1 MPQEFEY
8 FAILTNKGT
17 EKLAQ
22 YLQSGEKLT
31 ISWVVVGDGN
41 GSIPMPDPGRTALVH
56 EVWRGPA
63 QVTGDLVNKN
73 VIKATSVIP
82 TDVGGWNVREIGLID
97 QDGEL
102 FAIANAPGYPKI
114 SIADGINNDMCV
126 GMRVAVSNQAG
137 INIKVDGTVIIATI
151 QDIEE
156 HDKNDDSHKGHFKNK
171 EIHVSTDDRENWDNP
186 LIVATVLLESED
198 WKRDPE
204 GVTFIQDVTGQL
216 PEETVLP
223 NMDLSIKADP
233 NLTAQMV
240 DKDIGLVA
248 EQTGGKIVVHALR
261 EAPDIN
267 MYLQVSLYRSKSGE
281 EKTYYSNL
289 LGNPGEIGTPLPLPI
304 EKGSIHLEDQS
315 TAEQLKIH
323 GTHTNPSID
332 WAATRVVRGENV
344 GPIGPN
350 DGVQIM
356 DGTATEFTDTNNLKA
371 GVRYIY
377 AYFPRNEAGNY
388 QMSATT
394 AEITIPTKKPQ
405 PPTNLQI
412 KNSTDASAFAA
423 TLTYEAPVDVYRD
436 HFAIVRKEGSA
447 PTSLED
453 GKIVYEGAEL
463 TFRDTQNTTFGVEYH
478 WTVFAVNAEGVVSD
492 ASPSV
497 SLSIQPIVPEQVT
510 ELTAA
515 DASAPEYGYR
525 VMVKCKKPAD
535 VNAYKI
541 MVRRK
546 AGEMPATSIDGD
558 QVYEGSNEIFY
569 DLPPFSSQEYFYR
582 AFTVNQSGQMNDEQE
597 GAVASVTLTAKEP
610 GSVTNLAATD
620 EKGTTTGS
628 FDLPVVMLEG
638 KEVVNR
644 FVAGYVVIQKEGS
657 TPESETDGEVIAST
671 DIDPAITS
679 KTVTF
684 TKTEQK
690 NGANLFITVFLKNHA
705 GSYFWSNGQV
715 VNVVP
720 QVIPTRYEF
729 LECITGN
736 LEWSPPENGVYRI
749 TCIGASASGTAGGTG
764 TMESNPDDDN
774 NHYGDW
780 LSTYYGGSGGNGGGS
795 GGISRSVLNLKEE
808 DKIHCTV
815 TSSVSSFG
823 DSLSATAASGMNPG
837 NGTGGND
844 FNTAGNNGGGGGKGG
859 YHKALNGYPANS
871 NTTYPTAGSSGG
883 GNGAQGGQA
892 FRPASYASEGGGG
905 GGGGATYNL
914 PAEIAYDDPMYTTY
928 VKQNLNEFKG
938 GDGANGRNGQAGPA
952 SSYPIFDT
960 LLPVW
965 HGGGNGGG
973 GGCAGKTN
981 SGRYGTPGTAGSPG
995 GILIEKGVFD

>member
-156 HDKNDDSHKGHFKNK
+156 HDKNEDSHKGHFKNK

-186 LIVATVLLESED
+186 LIVATVLLESEG
-198 WKRDPE
+198 WERDSE

-223 NMDLSIKADP
+223 NMDLAIKADP

-304 EKGSIHLEDQS
+304 DKGSIHLEDQS

-628 FDLPVVMLEG
+628 FNLPVVMLEG

-705 GSYFWSNGQV
+705 GSYFWTSGQV
-715 VNVVP
+715 VNLVP

-729 LECITGN
+729 LECLTEN
-736 LEWSPPENGVYRI
+736 TEWSPEENGTYRV
-749 TCIGASASGTAGGTG
+749 TCIGASSNGTAGGTG
-764 TMESNPDDDN
+764 RNIPNPDHDN
-774 NHYGDW
+774 SYGA
-780 LSTYYGGSGGNGGGS
+780 LIATYYGGTGGNGGGS
-795 GGISRSVLNLKEE
+795 GGISRSVLNLKST
-808 DKIHCTV
+808 DQIHCTIN
-815 TSSVSSFG
+815 SSISSFG
-823 DSLSATAASGMNPG
+823 DSLSATAGSGVTPG
-837 NGTGGND
+837 IGSGGND
-844 FNTAGNNGGGGGKGG
+844 FNIDGNTGGSGGKGG
-859 YHKALNGYPANS
+859 YHKALNGYPSDS
-871 NTTYPTAGSSGG
+871 NTTRPSSGSKGG
-883 GNGAQGGQA
+883 GNGASPGTVSI
-892 FRPASYASEGGGG
+892 PESYIGEGGGG
-905 GGGGATYNL
+905 GGGGASYSL
-914 PAEIAYDDPMYTTY
+914 PENIGYDDPLYTTY
-928 VKQNLNEFKG
+928 IQPDLSAYKG
-938 GDGANGRNGQAGPA
+938 GNGGVGRSTAPTAA
-952 SSYPIFDT
+952 STYPSFSALAPT
-960 LLPVW
+960 W
-965 HGGGNGGG
+965 YGGGNGGG
-973 GGCAGKTN
+973 GGRAMSKEAGTA
-981 SGRYGTPGTAGSPG
+981 GTAGSPG
-995 GILIEKGVFD
+995 GILIEKGFFD

>member
-156 HDKNDDSHKGHFKNK
+156 HDKNEDSHKGHFKNK

-186 LIVATVLLESED
+186 MIVATVLLESEG
-198 WKRDPE
+198 WERDPE

-223 NMDLSIKADP
+223 NMDLAIKADP

-356 DGTATEFTDTNNLKA
+356 DGTATEFTDTNKLKA

-638 KEVVNR
+638 REVVNR

-657 TPESETDGEVIAST
+657 TPESETDGEVIANK
-671 DIDPAITS
+671 DIDPAITT

-705 GSYFWSNGQV
+705 GQYSISTGQTVELVVEALPIYTFTGQHQLIDDGNGHWR
-715 VNVVP
+715 
-720 QVIPTRYEF
+720 IKF
-729 LECITGN
+729 LSSGV
-736 LEWSPPENGVYRI
+736 LEWLSGESEIDVFLVGGGGSGAFGAGGGSGYTKTQKNIRI
-749 TCIGASASGTAGGTG
+749 TKNQKIQVTIGTGGRRAYGNFYGNSGGTTTFASYSALG
-764 TMESNPDDDN
+764 GSP
-774 NHYGDW
+774 
-780 LSTYYGGSGGNGGGS
+780 GGSGGDGGNGGS
-795 GGISRSVLNLKEE
+795 GGGAYNLKYAGYTGGGAG
-808 DKIHCTV
+808 CN
-815 TSSVSSFG
+815 G
-823 DSLSATAASGMNPG
+823 G
-837 NGTGGND
+837 NGQDT
-844 FNTAGNNGGGGGKGG
+844 NGGGDYGKGGKGQG
-859 YHKALNGYPANS
+859 S
-871 NTTYPTAGSSGG
+871 TTREFGEISGPLHAGG
-883 GNGAQGGQA
+883 GQGACATGSACTNGSGPNGESGYNSTTDSNYYPGKGGA
-892 FRPASYASEGGGG
+892 GYGG
-905 GGGGATYNL
+905 GGGGA
-914 PAEIAYDDPMYTTY
+914 
-928 VKQNLNEFKG
+928 
-938 GDGANGRNGQAGPA
+938 AN
-952 SSYPIFDT
+952 
-960 LLPVW
+960 
-965 HGGGNGGG
+965 
-973 GGCAGKTN
+973 N
-981 SGRYGTPGTAGSPG
+981 SGTDYNGAGS
-995 GILIEKGVFD
+995 KGVVIIRNSREGA

>member
-126 GMRVAVSNQAG
+126 GMCVAVSNQAG

-156 HDKNDDSHKGHFKNK
+156 HDKNEDSHQGHFKNK
-171 EIHVSTDDRENWDNP
+171 EIHVSTNDRENWDNP
-186 LIVATVLLESED
+186 LIVATVLLESEG
-198 WKRDPE
+198 WERDPE

-223 NMDLSIKADP
+223 NMDLAIKADP

-304 EKGSIHLEDQS
+304 DKGSIHLEDQS
-315 TAEQLKIH
+315 TADQLKIH

-356 DGTATEFTDTNNLKA
+356 DGTATEFTDTNKLKA

-597 GAVASVTLTAKEP
+597 GAVASVSLTAKEP

-715 VNVVP
+715 VNLVP
-720 QVIPTRYEF
+720 KVFPDEPTSWSL
-729 LECITGN
+729 LETVTKTKNFVSPETGWFKFVLVGKGGKGGN
-736 LEWSPPENGVYRI
+736 ASYFSDTYKPAYSS
-749 TCIGASASGTAGGTG
+749 GAS
-764 TMESNPDDDN
+764 
-774 NHYGDW
+774 
-780 LSTYYGGSGGNGGGS
+780 GGSGGS
-795 GGISRSVLNLKEE
+795 GGICISKHGILKGESISINFQNGGISILPL
-808 DKIHCTV
+808 DLKV
-815 TSSVSSFG
+815 TSG
-823 DSLSATAASGMNPG
+823 ENGTNGNALSTTSAKAGVG
-837 NGTGGND
+837 GTGGTASGGNISNFNGKRGND
-844 FNTAGNNGGGGGKGG
+844 GKVGYARNSFDTFSALGGTAV
-859 YHKALNGYPANS
+859 S
-871 NTTYPTAGSSGG
+871 STADGETSKSGSGG
-883 GNGAQGGQA
+883 GV
-892 FRPASYASEGGGG
+892 FKSSE
-905 GGGGATYNL
+905 TYGFSKT
-914 PAEIAYDDPMYTTY
+914 DPSSGTSEY
-928 VKQNLNEFKG
+928 VKIYRGNTNIPLNQLNAQNITGLMLEISQL
-938 GDGANGRNGQAGPA
+938 AQEQT
-952 SSYPIFDT
+952 SM
-960 LLPVW
+960 
-965 HGGGNGGG
+965 
-973 GGCAGKTN
+973 
-981 SGRYGTPGTAGSPG
+981 
-995 GILIEKGVFD
+995 LINADVSH

>member
-156 HDKNDDSHKGHFKNK
+156 HDKNEDSHQGHFKNK
-171 EIHVSTDDRENWDNP
+171 EIHVSTNDRENWDNP
-186 LIVATVLLESED
+186 LIVATVLLESEG
-198 WKRDPE
+198 WERDPE

-223 NMDLSIKADP
+223 NMDLAIKADP

-356 DGTATEFTDTNNLKA
+356 DGTATEFTDTNKLKA

-705 GSYFWSNGQV
+705 GSFIWTSGQV
-715 VNVVP
+715 VNLVP

-729 LECITGN
+729 LECLTEN
-736 LEWSPPENGVYRI
+736 TEWSPKENGTYRV
-749 TCIGASASGTAGGTG
+749 TCIGASSNGTAGGTG
-764 TMESNPDDDN
+764 RNIPNPDHDN
-774 NHYGDW
+774 SYGA
-780 LSTYYGGSGGNGGGS
+780 LIATYYGGAGGNGGGS
-795 GGISRSVLNLKEE
+795 GGISRSVLNLKST
-808 DKIHCTV
+808 DQIHCTIN
-815 TSSVSSFG
+815 SSISSFG
-823 DSLSATAASGMNPG
+823 DSLSATAGLGVTPG
-837 NGTGGND
+837 IGSGGND
-844 FNTAGNNGGGGGKGG
+844 FNIDGNTGGSGGKGG
-859 YHKALNGYPANS
+859 YNKALNGYPSDS
-871 NTTYPTAGSSGG
+871 NTTRPSSGSKGG
-883 GNGAQGGQA
+883 GNGASPGTVSI
-892 FRPASYASEGGGG
+892 PESYIGEGGGG
-905 GGGGATYNL
+905 GGGGASYSL
-914 PAEIAYDDPMYTTY
+914 PEDIGYDDPLYTTY
-928 VKQNLNEFKG
+928 IQPDLSAYKG
-938 GDGANGRNGQAGPA
+938 GNGGVGRSTAPTAA
-952 SSYPIFDT
+952 STYPSFSALAPT
-960 LLPVW
+960 W
-965 HGGGNGGG
+965 YGGGNGGG
-973 GGCAGKTN
+973 GGRAMSKEAGTA
-981 SGRYGTPGTAGSPG
+981 GTAGSPG
-995 GILIEKGVFD
+995 GILIEKGFFD

>member
-156 HDKNDDSHKGHFKNK
+156 HDKNEDSHQGHFKNK
-171 EIHVSTDDRENWDNP
+171 EIHVSTNDRENWDNP
-186 LIVATVLLESED
+186 LIVATVLLESEG
-198 WKRDPE
+198 WERDPE

-223 NMDLSIKADP
+223 NMDLAIKADP

-356 DGTATEFTDTNNLKA
+356 DGTATEFTDTNKLKA

-394 AEITIPTKKPQ
+394 AEITIPTRKPQ

-525 VMVKCKKPAD
+525 VMVKCKKLAD

-690 NGANLFITVFLKNHA
+690 NGVNLFITVFLKNAA
-705 GSYFWSNGQV
+705 GSYFWTSGQV
-715 VNVVP
+715 VNLVP

-729 LECITGN
+729 LECLTEN
-736 LEWSPPENGVYRI
+736 TEWSPEENGTYRV
-749 TCIGASASGTAGGTG
+749 TCIGASSNGTAGGTG
-764 TMESNPDDDN
+764 RNIPNPDHDN
-774 NHYGDW
+774 SYGA
-780 LSTYYGGSGGNGGGS
+780 LIATYYGGAGGNGGGS
-795 GGISRSVLNLKEE
+795 GGISRSVLNLKST
-808 DKIHCTV
+808 DQIHCTIN
-815 TSSVSSFG
+815 SSISSFG
-823 DSLSATAASGMNPG
+823 DSLSATAGLGVTPG
-837 NGTGGND
+837 IGSGGND
-844 FNTAGNNGGGGGKGG
+844 FNIDGNTGGSGGKGG
-859 YHKALNGYPANS
+859 YHKALNGYPSDS
-871 NTTYPTAGSSGG
+871 NTTRPSSGSKGG
-883 GNGAQGGQA
+883 GNGASPGTVSI
-892 FRPASYASEGGGG
+892 PESYIGEGGGG
-905 GGGGATYNL
+905 GGGGASYSL
-914 PAEIAYDDPMYTTY
+914 PEDIGYDDPLYTTY
-928 VKQNLNEFKG
+928 IQPDLSAYKG
-938 GDGANGRNGQAGPA
+938 GNGGVGRSTAPTAA
-952 SSYPIFDT
+952 STYPSFSALAPT
-960 LLPVW
+960 W
-965 HGGGNGGG
+965 YGGGNGGG
-973 GGCAGKTN
+973 GGRAMSKEAGTA
-981 SGRYGTPGTAGSPG
+981 GTAGSPG
-995 GILIEKGVFD
+995 GILIEKGFFD

>member
-156 HDKNDDSHKGHFKNK
+156 HDKNEDSHKGHFKNK

-186 LIVATVLLESED
+186 LIVATVLLESEG
-198 WKRDPE
+198 WERDPE

-223 NMDLSIKADP
+223 NMDLAIKADP

-582 AFTVNQSGQMNDEQE
+582 AFTINQSGQMNDEQE

-715 VNVVP
+715 VNIVP
-720 QVIPTRYEF
+720 KVFPDRPSSYLELERVNVSKEF
-729 LECITGN
+729 
-736 LEWSPPENGVYRI
+736 SAPEDGYFEF
-749 TCIGASASGTAGGTG
+749 IGLAKSGDGGRTDISSHGGTCY
-764 TMESNPDDDN
+764 T
-774 NHYGDW
+774 
-780 LSTYYGGSGGNGGGS
+780 GGGS
-795 GGISRSVLNLKEE
+795 GGSGGVVVSVFKLNKGDVVSLLVSTSVTISRNGEVA
-808 DKIHCTV
+808 
-815 TSSVSSFG
+815 
-823 DSLSATAASGMNPG
+823 SATPGG
-837 NGTGGND
+837 NGTDGNESYHGHYTKGTGGSAGGASGGNTENIPGSRGKD
-844 FNTAGNNGGGGGKGG
+844 GGYNQDISSFAAAGASVSNGYNGYNTISGNGNSGKGTTAYIMVLRG
-859 YHKALNGYPANS
+859 NTNIPPDQQNALDITSMFLNVS
-871 NTTYPTAGSSGG
+871 ELQQMQTDILM
-883 GNGAQGGQA
+883 GNI
-892 FRPASYASEGGGG
+892 SV
-905 GGGGATYNL
+905 
-914 PAEIAYDDPMYTTY
+914 D
-928 VKQNLNEFKG
+928 
-938 GDGANGRNGQAGPA
+938 
-952 SSYPIFDT
+952 
-960 LLPVW
+960 
-965 HGGGNGGG
+965 
-973 GGCAGKTN
+973 
-981 SGRYGTPGTAGSPG
+981 
-995 GILIEKGVFD
+995 

>member
-156 HDKNDDSHKGHFKNK
+156 HDKNEDSHQGHFKNK

-186 LIVATVLLESED
+186 LIVATVLLTSEG

-223 NMDLSIKADP
+223 NMDLAIKADP

-356 DGTATEFTDTNNLKA
+356 DGTATEFTDTNKLKA

-679 KTVTF
+679 NTVTF

-705 GSYFWSNGQV
+705 GSYIWSNGQV
-715 VNVVP
+715 VNLVP
-720 QVIPTRYEF
+720 KVFPDEPTSWSL
-729 LECITGN
+729 LETVTKTKNFVSPETGWFKFVLVGKGGKGGN
-736 LEWSPPENGVYRI
+736 ASYFSDTYKPDYSS
-749 TCIGASASGTAGGTG
+749 GAS
-764 TMESNPDDDN
+764 
-774 NHYGDW
+774 
-780 LSTYYGGSGGNGGGS
+780 GGSGGS
-795 GGISRSVLNLKEE
+795 GGICISKHGILKGESISINFQNGGISILPL
-808 DKIHCTV
+808 DLKV
-815 TSSVSSFG
+815 TSG
-823 DSLSATAASGMNPG
+823 ENGTNGNALNTTSAKAGVG
-837 NGTGGND
+837 GTGGTASGGNISNFNGKRGND
-844 FNTAGNNGGGGGKGG
+844 GKVGYARNSFDTFSALGGTAV
-859 YHKALNGYPANS
+859 S
-871 NTTYPTAGSSGG
+871 STADGETSKSGSGG
-883 GNGAQGGQA
+883 GV
-892 FRPASYASEGGGG
+892 FKSSE
-905 GGGGATYNL
+905 TYGFSKT
-914 PAEIAYDDPMYTTY
+914 DPSSGTSEY
-928 VKQNLNEFKG
+928 VKIYRGNTNIPLNQLNAQNITGLMLEISQF
-938 GDGANGRNGQAGPA
+938 AQEQT
-952 SSYPIFDT
+952 SM
-960 LLPVW
+960 
-965 HGGGNGGG
+965 
-973 GGCAGKTN
+973 
-981 SGRYGTPGTAGSPG
+981 
-995 GILIEKGVFD
+995 LINADVSH

>member
-137 INIKVDGTVIIATI
+137 VNIKVDGTVIIATI

-156 HDKNDDSHKGHFKNK
+156 HDKNEDSHQGHFKNK

-186 LIVATVLLESED
+186 MIVATVLLESEG
-198 WKRDPE
+198 WERDPE

-223 NMDLSIKADP
+223 NMDLAIKADP

-610 GSVTNLAATD
+610 GSVTNLSATD

-638 KEVVNR
+638 REVVNR

-657 TPESETDGEVIAST
+657 TPESETDGEVIASK
-671 DIDPAITS
+671 DIDPTITS

-705 GSYFWSNGQV
+705 GSYIWSNGQV
-715 VNVVP
+715 VNVTPETLPVYTYTG
-720 QVIPTRYEF
+720 QHLLIDDGDGHWRIKFLTSGTLIWLWEDTEIDIFCVGAGAKGGNWGGGGGRTATYKKQKITRGQE
-729 LECITGN
+729 I
-736 LEWSPPENGVYRI
+736 VVV
-749 TCIGASASGTAGGTG
+749 IGATAFTAGASSFGSFSAKG
-764 TMESNPDDDN
+764 GGPGAE
-774 NHYGDW
+774 
-780 LSTYYGGSGGNGGGS
+780 GGSGGGAPWDIFLGDVDERPVKGGDGGSDGKDGGS
-795 GGISRSVLNLKEE
+795 GYRTGEGTLAGGKGQGTTTRE
-808 DKIHCTV
+808 
-815 TSSVSSFG
+815 FG
-823 DSLSATAASGMNPG
+823 EPDGDLYS
-837 NGTGGND
+837 
-844 FNTAGNNGGGGGKGG
+844 GGGGGEASAQSGYTQGGLGGEGTPKLAKDGADYTNPPRSGGKAGGG
-859 YHKALNGYPANS
+859 Y
-871 NTTYPTAGSSGG
+871 
-883 GNGAQGGQA
+883 
-892 FRPASYASEGGGG
+892 GG
-905 GGGGATYNL
+905 GGGGA
-914 PAEIAYDDPMYTTY
+914 ATT
-928 VKQNLNEFKG
+928 G
-938 GDGANGRNGQAGPA
+938 GAGAQGIVIIR
-952 SSYPIFDT
+952 DT
-960 LLPVW
+960 REV
-965 HGGGNGGG
+965 
-973 GGCAGKTN
+973 A
-981 SGRYGTPGTAGSPG
+981 
-995 GILIEKGVFD
+995 

>member
-156 HDKNDDSHKGHFKNK
+156 HDKNEDSHKGHFKNK

-186 LIVATVLLESED
+186 MIVATVLLESEG
-198 WKRDPE
+198 WERDPE

-223 NMDLSIKADP
+223 NMDLAIKADP

-356 DGTATEFTDTNNLKA
+356 DGTATEFTDTNKLKA

-388 QMSATT
+388 QMSVTT

-657 TPESETDGEVIAST
+657 TPESETDGEVIASV
-671 DIDPAITS
+671 DIDPEITS

-705 GSYFWSNGQV
+705 GSYIWSSGQI
-715 VNVVP
+715 VNLVP
-720 QVIPTRYEF
+720 NVFPDTPTSY
-729 LECITGN
+729 LE
-736 LEWSPPENGVYRI
+736 LER
-749 TCIGASASGTAGGTG
+749 
-764 TMESNPDDDN
+764 
-774 NHYGDW
+774 
-780 LSTYYGGSGGNGGGS
+780 
-795 GGISRSVLNLKEE
+795 
-808 DKIHCTV
+808 V
-815 TSSVSSFG
+815 TSSKVFVAPEDG
-823 DSLSATAASGMNPG
+823 WFEFIGLAASG
-837 NGTGGND
+837 
-844 FNTAGNNGGGGGKGG
+844 KGG
-859 YHKALNGYPANS
+859 RTVS
-871 NTTYPTAGSSGG
+871 RM
-883 GNGAQGGQA
+883 QG
-892 FRPASYASEGGGG
+892 REYAGGG
-905 GGGGATYNL
+905 GGGGAGGVVVSIFALHKGESVSLSISTSVTISKDSETATATQGGIGSNGGVETSPLFAYGGAGGVGGNASGGNTANQPGETGGRGRSKEYDNETPTSSLWGVGATNSYGGYSTSGGAGNSLPGSTAYIVVLRGNTNL
-914 PAEIAYDDPMYTTY
+914 PLSQLNALELSGLMLEMNY
-928 VKQNLNEFKG
+928 VFQEQTEMLM
-938 GDGANGRNGQAGPA
+938 Q
-952 SSYPIFDT
+952 ST
-960 LLPVW
+960 Q
-965 HGGGNGGG
+965 
-973 GGCAGKTN
+973 
-981 SGRYGTPGTAGSPG
+981 
-995 GILIEKGVFD
+995 

>member
-1 MPQEFEY
+1 MPEAASEY
-8 FAILTNKGT
+8 FAILTNRGT
-17 EKLAQ
+17 EKLAA
-22 YLQSGEKLT
+22 YLQSGEKIT
-31 ISWVVVGDGN
+31 ISYVLVGDGN
-41 GSIPMPDPGRTALVH
+41 GSIPMPDPTRTALVH

-63 QVTGDLVNKN
+63 ETVLDQQNKN
-73 VIKATSVIP
+73 VIKATSTIP
-82 TDVGGWNVREIGLID
+82 TDVGGWNVREIGLLD
-97 QDGEL
+97 DDGEL
-102 FAIANAPGYPKI
+102 FAVANAPGYPKI
-114 SIADGINNDMCV
+114 SIADGINNDMRV
-126 GMRVAVSNQAG
+126 GMRVAVSNRDG

-151 QDIEE
+151 GDIEE
-156 HDKNDDSHKGHFKNK
+156 HNKNKKAHDGHF
-171 EIHVSTDDRENWDNP
+171 EDMELHVSDDDRDNWDNP
-186 LIVATVLLESED
+186 LLVMTVLADSGDWEREED
-198 WKRDPE
+198 
-204 GVTFIQDVTGQL
+204 GVTYIQDVTAQF

-223 NMDLSIKADP
+223 NMDLALKGDP
-233 NLTAQMV
+233 NLLAQMV
-240 DKDIGLVA
+240 DRDIGLVA
-248 EQTGGKIVVHALR
+248 EQSGGQIILHALR

-356 DGTATEFTDTNNLKA
+356 DGTATEFTDTNKLKA

-453 GKIVYEGAEL
+453 GKIVYEGTEL
-463 TFRDTQNTTFGVEYH
+463 TFRDTQSTNFGVEYF
-478 WTVFAVNAEGVVSD
+478 WTVFAVNAEGTVSD
-492 ASPSV
+492 GSPST
-497 SLSIQPIVPEQVT
+497 SLTIQPIVPEQVT
-510 ELTAA
+510 ELTAT

-546 AGEMPATSIDGD
+546 AGEMPATSIDGT
-558 QVYEGSNEIFY
+558 QIYEGSNEIYY
-569 DLPPFSSQEYFYR
+569 DTPPYSSQAYYYR
-582 AFTVNQSGQMNDEQE
+582 AFTVNQVGQMNDSQE
-597 GAVASVTLTAKEP
+597 GAVASVTLTAREP
-610 GSVTNLAATD
+610 GSISNLQASD

-628 FDLPVVMLEG
+628 FDLPTVQLEG
-638 KEVVNR
+638 REVVNR
-644 FVAGYVVIQKEGS
+644 FVAGYVVIQKEGG
-657 TPESETDGEVIAST
+657 TPESETDGEVIESR
-671 DIDPAITS
+671 DIDPTIAE

-715 VNVVP
+715 VNLVP
-720 QVIPTRYEF
+720 YVFPDEPSSY
-729 LECITGN
+729 LEMEKVTSSKIWYATEDG
-736 LEWSPPENGVYRI
+736 WFKF
-749 TCIGASASGTAGGTG
+749 IGLAASGEEGSSDWAKSSSRELYAAGGGGAGGAGGIVVSVFPLYKGETVSISISKNVTISHDG
-764 TMESNPDDDN
+764 ETATAMSGSDG
-774 NHYGDW
+774 GDG
-780 LSTYYGGSGGNGGGS
+780 STDGYMGLHGIGGSGGSGGS
-795 GGISRSVLNLKEE
+795 
-808 DKIHCTV
+808 
-815 TSSVSSFG
+815 
-823 DSLSATAASGMNPG
+823 A
-837 NGTGGND
+837 TGGNTV
-844 FNTAGNNGGGGGKGG
+844 NQPGPKGGKGG
-859 YHKALNGYPANS
+859 SGESESKSQALAKATTGNSVANS
-871 NTTYPTAGSSGG
+871 YSGYTTRSQGNGNSAAPTAAYAVILR
-883 GNGAQGGQA
+883 GN
-892 FRPASYASEGGGG
+892 
-905 GGGGATYNL
+905 TNL
-914 PAEIAYDDPMYTTY
+914 PLDQLNAQEITTLSLAMT
-928 VKQNLNEFKG
+928 KFAQEQTG
-938 GDGANGRNGQAGPA
+938 M
-952 SSYPIFDT
+952 
-960 LLPVW
+960 LLQ
-965 HGGGNGGG
+965 
-973 GGCAGKTN
+973 
-981 SGRYGTPGTAGSPG
+981 S
-995 GILIEKGVFD
+995 

>member
-126 GMRVAVSNQAG
+126 GMCVAVSNQAG

-156 HDKNDDSHKGHFKNK
+156 HDKNEDSHQGHFKNK
-171 EIHVSTDDRENWDNP
+171 EIHVSTNDRENWDNP
-186 LIVATVLLESED
+186 LIVATVLLESEG
-198 WKRDPE
+198 WERDPE

-223 NMDLSIKADP
+223 NMDLTIKADP
-233 NLTAQMV
+233 NLVAQMV

-323 GTHTNPSID
+323 GTHINPSLD

-405 PPTNLQI
+405 SPTNLQI

-453 GKIVYEGAEL
+453 GKVVYEGTEL
-463 TFRDTQNTTFGVEYH
+463 TFRDTQSTNFGVEYY
-478 WTVFAVNAEGVVSD
+478 WTVFAVNAESVVSD
-492 ASPSV
+492 GSPSA
-497 SLSIQPIVPEQVT
+497 SLTIQPIVPQQVT

-525 VMVKCKKPAD
+525 VIVKYKKPAD
-535 VNAYKI
+535 VNVYKI

-546 AGEMPATSIDGD
+546 AGEMPATSIDGE
-558 QVYEGSNEIFY
+558 QVYEGSSEIFY
-569 DLPPFSSQEYFYR
+569 NKPAFSSQAYYYR
-582 AFTVNQSGQMNDEQE
+582 AFTVNQSGQMNDEQD
-597 GAVASVTLTAKEP
+597 GAVASVTLAAKEP
-610 GSVTNLAATD
+610 GNITNLTAAD

-657 TPESETDGEVIAST
+657 IPESETDGEVIESK
-671 DIDPAITS
+671 DIDPTITT
-679 KTVTF
+679 KTIAF

-715 VNVVP
+715 VNIVP
-720 QVIPTRYEF
+720 KVLPIYTYTGQHTLLKDNAEQGWWRIKF
-729 LECITGN
+729 L
-736 LEWSPPENGVYRI
+736 SSGVLTWLSEDTEI
-749 TCIGASASGTAGGTG
+749 DVFLVGGGAGGY
-764 TMESNPDDDN
+764 SRK
-774 NHYGDW
+774 
-780 LSTYYGGSGGNGGGS
+780 STTD
-795 GGISRSVLNLKEE
+795 I
-808 DKIHCTV
+808 
-815 TSSVSSFG
+815 
-823 DSLSATAASGMNPG
+823 
-837 NGTGGND
+837 
-844 FNTAGNNGGGGGKGG
+844 
-859 YHKALNGYPANS
+859 
-871 NTTYPTAGSSGG
+871 
-883 GNGAQGGQA
+883 
-892 FRPASYASEGGGG
+892 GGGG
-905 GGGGATYNL
+905 GGGYTKTVKRLSVQKNQRIQITIGAGGSANNDGGATSFDSQSVN
-914 PAEIAYDDPMYTTY
+914 
-928 VKQNLNEFKG
+928 G
-938 GDGANGRNGQAGPA
+938 GDGTYGGCGGGA
-952 SSYPIFDT
+952 SSIVKQYGNKA
-960 LLPVW
+960 V
-965 HGGGNGGG
+965 GGNGGSDGESGGSAQVLIEEVMTSSGGRGQGSTTREFGDAGAELYSG
-973 GGCAGKTN
+973 GGGGAAAHHLGISEN
-981 SGRYGTPGTAGSPG
+981 VSSGSGGAGTPRLAKSGTGDKPGVGSYLSVGGSAGGGYGGGGGG
-995 GILIEKGVFD
+995 GIKLTSVSANLSDSSACGAGAQGIVIIRDARG

>member
-156 HDKNDDSHKGHFKNK
+156 HDKNEDSHQGHFKNK
-171 EIHVSTDDRENWDNP
+171 EIHVSTNDRENWDNP
-186 LIVATVLLESED
+186 LIVATVLLESEG
-198 WKRDPE
+198 WERDPE

-223 NMDLSIKADP
+223 NMDLAIKADP

-569 DLPPFSSQEYFYR
+569 DLPPFSSQKYFYR

-715 VNVVP
+715 VNIVP
-720 QVIPTRYEF
+720 DVFPAEPTSWSQISKVTSSTTFTAPEQGWFKFIGVAKSGDGGGGNTWSSTGTRY
-729 LECITGN
+729 
-736 LEWSPPENGVYRI
+736 YR
-749 TCIGASASGTAGGTG
+749 
-764 TMESNPDDDN
+764 
-774 NHYGDW
+774 
-780 LSTYYGGSGGNGGGS
+780 GGGS
-795 GGISRSVLNLKEE
+795 GGSGAIVASIFPLEQGE
-808 DKIHCTV
+808 TV
-815 TSSVSSFG
+815 TITLSS
-823 DSLSATAASGMNPG
+823 SATIICKGESAY
-837 NGTGGND
+837 
-844 FNTAGNNGGGGGKGG
+844 AG
-859 YHKALNGYPANS
+859 A
-871 NTTYPTAGSSGG
+871 
-883 GNGAQGGQA
+883 
-892 FRPASYASEGGGG
+892 
-905 GGGGATYNL
+905 
-914 PAEIAYDDPMYTTY
+914 
-928 VKQNLNEFKG
+928 
-938 GDGANGRNGQAGPA
+938 
-952 SSYPIFDT
+952 
-960 LLPVW
+960 
-965 HGGGNGGG
+965 GGNGGSAGTGDVG
-973 GGCAGKTN
+973 GRGGSA
-981 SGRYGTPGTAGSPG
+981 GTANGGNLINKNGSTGETGGFDTERNTGGSSCTNTYEGFSTTSGAGGYAPG
-995 GILIEKGVFD
+995 DQSMSADPKSAFAVIFRGNPKLALAQQNALDITSLSLEMSRLAQNQTGILIKEPLLD

>member
-156 HDKNDDSHKGHFKNK
+156 HDKNEDSHQGHFKNK
-171 EIHVSTDDRENWDNP
+171 EIHVSTNDRENWDNP
-186 LIVATVLLESED
+186 LIVATVLLESEG
-198 WKRDPE
+198 WERDPE

-223 NMDLSIKADP
+223 NMDLAIKADP

-356 DGTATEFTDTNNLKA
+356 DGTATEFTDTNKLKA

-610 GSVTNLAATD
+610 GNVTNLAATD

-657 TPESETDGEVIAST
+657 TPESETDGEVIASK
-671 DIDPAITS
+671 DIDPTITS

-715 VNVVP
+715 VNLVP

-729 LECITGN
+729 LECLTEN
-736 LEWSPPENGVYRI
+736 TEWSPEENGTYRV
-749 TCIGASASGTAGGTG
+749 TCIGASSNGTAGGTG
-764 TMESNPDDDN
+764 RNIPNPDHDN
-774 NHYGDW
+774 SYGA
-780 LSTYYGGSGGNGGGS
+780 LIATYYGGTGGNGGGS
-795 GGISRSVLNLKEE
+795 GGISRSVLNLKST
-808 DKIHCTV
+808 DQIHCTIN
-815 TSSVSSFG
+815 SSISSFG
-823 DSLSATAASGMNPG
+823 DSLSATAGSGVTPG
-837 NGTGGND
+837 IGSGGND
-844 FNTAGNNGGGGGKGG
+844 FNIDGNTGGSGGKGG
-859 YHKALNGYPANS
+859 YHKALNGYPSDS
-871 NTTYPTAGSSGG
+871 NTTRPSSGSKGG
-883 GNGAQGGQA
+883 GNGASPGTVSI
-892 FRPASYASEGGGG
+892 PESYIGEGGGG
-905 GGGGATYNL
+905 GGGGASYSL
-914 PAEIAYDDPMYTTY
+914 PENIGYDDPLYTTY
-928 VKQNLNEFKG
+928 IQPDLSAYKG
-938 GDGANGRNGQAGPA
+938 GNGGVGRSTAPTAA
-952 SSYPIFDT
+952 STYPSFSALAPT
-960 LLPVW
+960 W
-965 HGGGNGGG
+965 YGGGNGGG
-973 GGCAGKTN
+973 GGRAMSKEAGTA
-981 SGRYGTPGTAGSPG
+981 GTAGSPG
-995 GILIEKGVFD
+995 GILIEKGFFD

>member
-73 VIKATSVIP
+73 VIKAISVIP

-102 FAIANAPGYPKI
+102 FAIANAPGYPKV

-156 HDKNDDSHKGHFKNK
+156 HDKNEDSHQGHFKNK
-171 EIHVSTDDRENWDNP
+171 EIHVSTNDRENWDNP
-186 LIVATVLLESED
+186 LIVATVLLESEG
-198 WKRDPE
+198 WERDPE

-223 NMDLSIKADP
+223 NMDLAIKADP

-356 DGTATEFTDTNNLKA
+356 DGTATEFTDTNKLKA

-720 QVIPTRYEF
+720 KVFPEKPTSYIMIGDENESGEF
-729 LECITGN
+729 EAPETG
-736 LEWSPPENGVYRI
+736 WYQIVAV
-749 TCIGASASGTAGGTG
+749 GA
-764 TMESNPDDDN
+764 
-774 NHYGDW
+774 
-780 LSTYYGGSGGNGGGS
+780 
-795 GGISRSVLNLKEE
+795 
-808 DKIHCTV
+808 
-815 TSSVSSFG
+815 
-823 DSLSATAASGMNPG
+823 
-837 NGTGGND
+837 
-844 FNTAGNNGGGGGKGG
+844 GGKGG
-859 YHKALNGYPANS
+859 YGFLSPNNYHAPGGGGGSPGIAVKTDIKLNKGEKIPYTINGNVSVSDEQHSIHITATQGGNGGNATDGPGYPANPGHS
-871 NTTYPTAGSSGG
+871 GTKGTASGG
-883 GNGAQGGQA
+883 DININGNMGGYGGNAPGGVTQNDYGINAYGGEGGHYYYDGTSHMSSPTSGNQA
-892 FRPASYASEGGGG
+892 FIRFYRGN
-905 GGGGATYNL
+905 TNL
-914 PAEIAYDDPMYTTY
+914 PLDQLNA
-928 VKQNLNEFKG
+928 QNITGLMLEMSQL
-938 GDGANGRNGQAGPA
+938 AQEQT
-952 SSYPIFDT
+952 SM
-960 LLPVW
+960 
-965 HGGGNGGG
+965 
-973 GGCAGKTN
+973 
-981 SGRYGTPGTAGSPG
+981 
-995 GILIEKGVFD
+995 LINADVSH

>member
-156 HDKNDDSHKGHFKNK
+156 HDKNEDSHQGHFKNK
-171 EIHVSTDDRENWDNP
+171 EIHVSTNDRENWDNP
-186 LIVATVLLESED
+186 LIVATVLLESEG
-198 WKRDPE
+198 WERDPE

-223 NMDLSIKADP
+223 NMDLAIKADP

-356 DGTATEFTDTNNLKA
+356 DGTATEFTDTNKLKA

-453 GKIVYEGAEL
+453 GKIVYEGTEL

-478 WTVFAVNAEGVVSD
+478 WTVFAVNAEGAVSD

-510 ELTAA
+510 ELTAS

-657 TPESETDGEVIAST
+657 TPESETDGEVIESR
-671 DIDPAITS
+671 DIDPTIAE

-705 GSYFWSNGQV
+705 GSYFWSNGKV
-715 VNVVP
+715 VNITPETLPVYTYTGEHLLIDDGDGHWRIKFLSSGILTWLSENTKVDVFLVGGGGACRRAGGAGGYTKTEKDQTLQKNKQVRIEVGAGAVP
-720 QVIPTRYEF
+720 SGDAD
-729 LECITGN
+729 TGGSSSFISDYGIN
-736 LEWSPPENGVYRI
+736 LTVSGGIGSTGGSNG
-749 TCIGASASGTAGGTG
+749 GAFRSGGTAGNGGTDG
-764 TMESNPDDDN
+764 VP
-774 NHYGDW
+774 GQG
-780 LSTYYGGSGGNGGGS
+780 STTREFGEITQELYASGGGGCAENGS
-795 GGISRSVLNLKEE
+795 
-808 DKIHCTV
+808 
-815 TSSVSSFG
+815 
-823 DSLSATAASGMNPG
+823 P
-837 NGTGGND
+837 GTGGLGTPVLALKGYTWTHFSD
-844 FNTAGNNGGGGGKGG
+844 TWYGGYPGGG
-859 YHKALNGYPANS
+859 Y
-871 NTTYPTAGSSGG
+871 
-883 GNGAQGGQA
+883 
-892 FRPASYASEGGGG
+892 GGGG
-905 GGGGATYNL
+905 GGNPPTIEG
-914 PAEIAYDDPMYTTY
+914 IA
-928 VKQNLNEFKG
+928 G
-938 GDGANGRNGQAGPA
+938 
-952 SSYPIFDT
+952 SI
-960 LLPVW
+960 
-965 HGGGNGGG
+965 
-973 GGCAGKTN
+973 
-981 SGRYGTPGTAGSPG
+981 PGTGAQ
-995 GILIEKGVFD
+995 GIVIIRDTREVA

>member
-156 HDKNDDSHKGHFKNK
+156 HDKNEDSHQGHFKNK

-186 LIVATVLLESED
+186 LIVATVLLTSEG
-198 WKRDPE
+198 WERDPE

-223 NMDLSIKADP
+223 NMDLTIKADP

-705 GSYFWSNGQV
+705 DSYFWSNGKV
-715 VNVVP
+715 VN
-720 QVIPTRYEF
+720 
-729 LECITGN
+729 IT
-736 LEWSPPENGVYRI
+736 PETLPVY
-749 TCIGASASGTAGGTG
+749 TYTG
-764 TMESNPDDDN
+764 EHLLIDD
-774 NHYGDW
+774 GDGHW
-780 LSTYYGGSGGNGGGS
+780 RVKL
-795 GGISRSVLNLKEE
+795 
-808 DKIHCTV
+808 
-815 TSSVSSFG
+815 TSSGVIENLGEDLKIDIF
-823 DSLSATAASGMNPG
+823 AV
-837 NGTGGND
+837 
-844 FNTAGNNGGGGGKGG
+844 
-859 YHKALNGYPANS
+859 
-871 NTTYPTAGSSGG
+871 
-883 GNGAQGGQA
+883 
-892 FRPASYASEGGGG
+892 GGGG
-905 GGGGATYNL
+905 GGSGRGFGGCGGFTQTVKGVTISKNQRIEVLIGSGGASGYGNTSGTSGTIRGL
-914 PAEIAYDDPMYTTY
+914 D
-928 VKQNLNEFKG
+928 G
-938 GDGANGRNGQAGPA
+938 GTSKFGDLCTANGGQGGPYSSKNSPHSVFRGGSGGGAAAENSSSSNNNAGA
-952 SSYPIFDT
+952 GGTD
-960 LLPVW
+960 
-965 HGGGNGGG
+965 GGNGGSANNTYTDGSGSWTEQGGIGQGSTTREFGEAGADLYAG
-973 GGCAGKTN
+973 GGGGGVLRPGSSVGQPGAGGGGSPTLATAGGVTGNVYN
-981 SGRYGTPGTAGSPG
+981 SPRGGNPGGGYGGGGGGTWNNSASSDSRYGVGAQ
-995 GILIEKGVFD
+995 GIVIIRDARE

>member
-31 ISWVVVGDGN
+31 ISWVLVGDGN
-41 GSIPMPDPGRTALVH
+41 GSIPMPDPSRTALVH

-63 QVTGDLVNKN
+63 EVTGDLVNKN
-73 VIKATSVIP
+73 VIKATSTIP
-82 TDVGGWNVREIGLID
+82 TDVGGWSVREVGLLD

-114 SIADGINNDMCV
+114 SIADGINNDMRV

-151 QDIEE
+151 HDIEE
-156 HDKNDDSHKGHFKNK
+156 HDKNPAAHLGHFQNRQ
-171 EIHVSTDDRENWDNP
+171 IHVSTDDRENWDNP
-186 LIVATVLLESED
+186 LIVTTVLLESGSWE
-198 WKRDPE
+198 RDPE
-204 GVTFIQDVTGQL
+204 GVTFVQEVTAQL

-223 NMDLSIKADP
+223 NMDLAIKADP

-248 EQTGGKIVVHALR
+248 EQTDGRIVVHALR

-323 GTHTNPSID
+323 GTHINPSLD
-332 WAATRVVRGENV
+332 WAATRVVRGENTA
-344 GPIGPN
+344 PIGPTS
-350 DGVQIM
+350 GVQIM
-356 DGTATEFTDTNNLKA
+356 DGTETEFTDTYQLKA

-394 AEITIPTKKPQ
+394 AEITIPTKVPQ

-412 KNSTDASAFAA
+412 KNSTDVGAFAA

-453 GKIVYEGAEL
+453 GKIVYEGTEL
-463 TFRDTQNTTFGVEYH
+463 TFRDTQSTNFGVEYF
-478 WTVFAVNAEGVVSD
+478 WTVFAVNAEGTVSD
-492 ASPSV
+492 GSPSV
-497 SLSIQPIVPEQVT
+497 SLTIQPIVPEQVT
-510 ELTAA
+510 ELTAT

-546 AGEMPATSIDGD
+546 AGEMPATSIDGE

-569 DLPPFSSQEYFYR
+569 DMPVFSSQAYYYR
-582 AFTVNQSGQMNDEQE
+582 AFTINQVGQMNDEQE

-610 GSVTNLAATD
+610 GSVTNLAASD

-638 KEVVNR
+638 REVVNR

-657 TPESETDGEVIAST
+657 TPESETDGEVIESR
-671 DIDPAITS
+671 DIDPTIAE

-705 GSYFWSNGQV
+705 GSYFWTSGQA
-715 VNVVP
+715 VNV
-720 QVIPTRYEF
+720 IPETKPVYEYSGKH
-729 LECITGN
+729 EYIDDGDGN
-736 LEWSPPENGVYRI
+736 WRI
-749 TCIGASASGTAGGTG
+749 KFTTSGKLR
-764 TMESNPDDDN
+764 
-774 NHYGDW
+774 W
-780 LSTYYGGSGGNGGGS
+780 LSSIT
-795 GGISRSVLNLKEE
+795 
-808 DKIHCTV
+808 KIDI
-815 TSSVSSFG
+815 FG
-823 DSLSATAASGMNPG
+823 V
-837 NGTGGND
+837 
-844 FNTAGNNGGGGGKGG
+844 
-859 YHKALNGYPANS
+859 
-871 NTTYPTAGSSGG
+871 
-883 GNGAQGGQA
+883 
-892 FRPASYASEGGGG
+892 GGGG
-905 GGGGATYNL
+905 GGGGTTSTY
-914 PAEIAYDDPMYTTY
+914 
-928 VKQNLNEFKG
+928 G
-938 GDGANGRNGQAGPA
+938 GD
-952 SSYPIFDT
+952 
-960 LLPVW
+960 
-965 HGGGNGGG
+965 GGG
-973 GGCAGKTN
+973 GGSGYTKTVKLVEITNKQEIDVVIGAGGRASSAGGTTTFGNILSVNGGQPGGTCRSYDDDANATGGAGGSGGGPACALATYTSQGNPGSDGN
-981 SGRYGTPGTAGSPG
+981 SGTNTYTQASQGVTVLGGRGQGTTTREFGESDGPLHAGGGQGVYINYFNVPSGSGPAGQSGSNGNSHPTYRGGKGGGGYGGGGGGSLQAAGGAGSA
-995 GILIEKGVFD
+995 GVVIIRNSRESA

>member
-1 MPQEFEY
+1 MFMPQEFEY

-31 ISWVVVGDGN
+31 ISWVLVGDGN
-41 GSIPMPDPGRTALVH
+41 GSIPMPDPSRTALVH

-63 QVTGDLVNKN
+63 EVTGDLVNKN
-73 VIKATSVIP
+73 VIKATSTIP
-82 TDVGGWNVREIGLID
+82 TDVGGWNVREIGLLD
-97 QDGEL
+97 DDGEL
-102 FAIANAPGYPKI
+102 FAVANAPGYPKI

-151 QDIEE
+151 HDIEE
-156 HDKNDDSHKGHFKNK
+156 HDKNPAAHLGHFQNK
-171 EIHVSTDDRENWDNP
+171 QIHVSTDDRENWDNP
-186 LIVATVLLESED
+186 LIVATVLLESGSWE
-198 WKRDPE
+198 RDPE
-204 GVTFIQDVTGQL
+204 GITFVQEVTAQL

-223 NMDLSIKADP
+223 NMDLAIKADP

-248 EQTGGKIVVHALR
+248 EQTDGRIVVHALR

-304 EKGSIHLEDQS
+304 EKGSIHLENQS
-315 TAEQLKIH
+315 TTEQLKIH
-323 GTHTNPSID
+323 GTHINPSLD
-332 WAATRVVRGENV
+332 WAATRVVRGENTA
-344 GPIGPN
+344 PIGPTS
-350 DGVQIM
+350 GVQIM
-356 DGTATEFTDTNNLKA
+356 DGTETEFTDTYQLKA

-394 AEITIPTKKPQ
+394 AEITIPTKVPQ

-412 KNSTDASAFAA
+412 KNSTDAGAFAA

-436 HFAIVRKEGSA
+436 HFAVVRKEGSA

-453 GKIVYEGAEL
+453 GKIVYEGTEL
-463 TFRDTQNTTFGVEYH
+463 TFRDTQSTNFGVEYF
-478 WTVFAVNAEGVVSD
+478 WTVFAVNAEGTVSD
-492 ASPSV
+492 GSPTV
-497 SLSIQPIVPEQVT
+497 SLTIQPIVPEQVT
-510 ELTAA
+510 ELTAS

-546 AGEMPATSIDGD
+546 AGEMPATSIDGE

-569 DLPPFSSQEYFYR
+569 DMPVFSSQAYYYR
-582 AFTVNQSGQMNDEQE
+582 AFTINQVGQMNDEQE

-610 GSVTNLAATD
+610 GSVTNLAASD

-638 KEVVNR
+638 REVVNR

-657 TPESETDGEVIAST
+657 TPESETDGEVIESR
-671 DIDPAITS
+671 DIDPTIAE

-690 NGANLFITVFLKNHA
+690 NGANLFITVFLKNHE
-705 GSYFWSNGQV
+705 GQYFISTGQTVELVVEALPTYTFTGQHQLIDDGNGHWR
-715 VNVVP
+715 
-720 QVIPTRYEF
+720 IKF
-729 LECITGN
+729 LSSGV
-736 LEWSPPENGVYRI
+736 LEWLSGESEIDVFLVGGGGSGAFGAGGGSGYTKTQKNIRI
-749 TCIGASASGTAGGTG
+749 TKNQKIQVTIGTGGGRVYGNSYGISGGTTTFASYSALG
-764 TMESNPDDDN
+764 GSPGGPG
-774 NHYGDW
+774 GDGGN
-780 LSTYYGGSGGNGGGS
+780 GGSGGGAYNLKYAGYTGGGAGCNGGNGQDTN
-795 GGISRSVLNLKEE
+795 GV
-808 DKIHCTV
+808 
-815 TSSVSSFG
+815 G
-823 DSLSATAASGMNPG
+823 DY
-837 NGTGGND
+837 
-844 FNTAGNNGGGGGKGG
+844 GKGG
-859 YHKALNGYPANS
+859 NGQGS
-871 NTTYPTAGSSGG
+871 TTREFGEISGPLHAGG
-883 GNGAQGGQA
+883 GQGACATGSACTNGSGPNGESGYNSTTDSNYYPGKGGA
-892 FRPASYASEGGGG
+892 GYGG
-905 GGGGATYNL
+905 GGGGAANTSGTNYN
-914 PAEIAYDDPMYTTY
+914 
-928 VKQNLNEFKG
+928 G
-938 GDGANGRNGQAGPA
+938 
-952 SSYPIFDT
+952 
-960 LLPVW
+960 
-965 HGGGNGGG
+965 
-973 GGCAGKTN
+973 
-981 SGRYGTPGTAGSPG
+981 AGSN
-995 GILIEKGVFD
+995 GVVIIRNSREG